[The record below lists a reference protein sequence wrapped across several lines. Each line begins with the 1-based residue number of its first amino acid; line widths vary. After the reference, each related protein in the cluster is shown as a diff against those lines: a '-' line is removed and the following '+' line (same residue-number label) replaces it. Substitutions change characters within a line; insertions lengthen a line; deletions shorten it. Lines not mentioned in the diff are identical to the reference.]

1 MSKSKIPMRPSGK
14 YNLSSPDQDA
24 LSWYFLSGE
33 SQTEVYRKFIRPDLQ
48 TSKAALDKLAK
59 AFFADKEVRKYLSD
73 YEETI
78 NALFE
83 PKEKPKPAKTLTEEE
98 MKERIMKGIDKLK
111 EFAFDQADIIDTL
124 EEPGEVIKLWKSLG
138 LFGDEEEVV
147 EAPRRYLP
155 VQCLSECRY
164 RAFVEQECEDLCV
177 YCKYKAYAN
186 ENGVH
191 YRSEQQLNINP
202 KKD

>member
-14 YNLSSPDQDA
+14 YNLSGPDQDA

-98 MKERIMKGIDKLK
+98 MKERIIKGIDKLK
-111 EFAFDQADIIDTL
+111 EFALNQADVIATL
-124 EEPGEVIKLWKSLG
+124 DEPGEVIKLWKSLG
-138 LFGDEEEVV
+138 LFGDEEDVV

-155 VQCLSECRY
+155 TMCSECRY
-164 RAFVEQECEDLCV
+164 KAFCEQECEDLCER
-177 YCKYKAYAN
+177 CKFKKYAN
-186 ENGVH
+186 ENGI
-191 YRSEQQLNINP
+191 YYKSENQLM
-202 KKD
+202 

>member
-14 YNLSSPDQDA
+14 YNLSGPDQDA
-24 LSWYFLSGE
+24 LSWYYLSGE

-59 AFFADKEVRKYLSD
+59 AFFAEKEVRKYLSD

-83 PKEKPKPAKTLTEEE
+83 PKEKPKLVENKELTEDD
-98 MKERIMKGIDKLK
+98 KQSAIRAVAHQVIDLARRAGA
-111 EFAFDQADIIDTL
+111 EDVDIEL
-124 EEPGEVIKLWKSLG
+124 VIKLMDKLQWLDDK
-138 LFGDEEEVV
+138 DAAV
-147 EAPRRYLP
+147 EPPRRYLA
-155 VQCLSECRY
+155 VSCGECRY
-164 RAFVEQECEDLCV
+164 KAFCEEHCDDLCAV
-177 YCKYKAYAN
+177 CKYKLYAN

-191 YRSEQQLNINP
+191 YETKEQLTNP
-202 KKD
+202 NKE

>member
-14 YNLSSPDQDA
+14 YKISASDQDA

-59 AFFADKEVRKYLSD
+59 AFFAEKEVRKYLSD

-83 PKEKPKPAKTLTEEE
+83 PKEKPKMVENKELTEDD
-98 MKERIMKGIDKLK
+98 KQSAIRAVAHQVIDLARRAGA
-111 EFAFDQADIIDTL
+111 EDVDIEL
-124 EEPGEVIKLWKSLG
+124 VIKLMDKLQWLDDK
-138 LFGDEEEVV
+138 DAAV
-147 EAPRRYLP
+147 EPPRRYLA
-155 VQCLSECRY
+155 VSCMSECRY

-202 KKD
+202 NKD

>member
-1 MSKSKIPMRPSGK
+1 MRPSGK
-14 YNLSSPDQDA
+14 YNLSGPDQDA
-24 LSWYFLSGE
+24 LSWYYLSGE

-59 AFFADKEVRKYLSD
+59 AFFAEKEVRKYLSD

-124 EEPGEVIKLWKSLG
+124 DEPGEVIKLWKSLG

-155 VQCLSECRY
+155 EMCSECRY
-164 RAFVEQECEDLCV
+164 KVFCEQECEDLCER
-177 YCKYKAYAN
+177 CKFKKYAN

-191 YRSEQQLNINP
+191 YEIKEQLTNP
-202 KKD
+202 NKD

>member
-14 YNLSSPDQDA
+14 YNLSGSDQDA
-24 LSWYFLSGE
+24 LSWYYLSGE

-59 AFFADKEVRKYLSD
+59 AFFAEKEVRKYLSD

-98 MKERIMKGIDKLK
+98 MKERIMKSIGKLK
-111 EFAFDQADIIDTL
+111 EFALDQADIIDTL
-124 EEPGEVIKLWKSLG
+124 EDPGEVIKLWKSLE
-138 LFGDEEEVV
+138 LFGGEEEVV

-155 VQCLSECRY
+155 TMCSECRY
-164 RAFVEQECEDLCV
+164 KAFCEQECEDLCSL
-177 YCKYKAYAN
+177 CKYKKYAN
-186 ENGVH
+186 ENGVR
-191 YRSEQQLNINP
+191 YETKEQLINP
-202 KKD
+202 NKD

>member
-14 YNLSSPDQDA
+14 YDLSGPYQDA

-59 AFFADKEVRKYLSD
+59 AFFAEKEVRKYLSD
-73 YEETI
+73 YEATI

-98 MKERIMKGIDKLK
+98 MKERIIKGIDKLK

-124 EEPGEVIKLWKSLG
+124 EEPEEVIKLWKSLG
-138 LFGDEEEVV
+138 LFGDEEKVV
-147 EAPRRYLP
+147 EQPRRYLP
-155 VQCLSECRY
+155 ESCSSCGY
-164 RAFVEQECEDLCV
+164 KTFCEQECENICEI
-177 YCKYKAYAN
+177 CKYKLYAN

-191 YRSEQQLNINP
+191 YETKEQLINP
-202 KKD
+202 NKE

>member
-14 YNLSSPDQDA
+14 YNLSGPYQDA

-111 EFAFDQADIIDTL
+111 EFAFNQAEVIDTL

-155 VQCLSECRY
+155 TMCSECRY
-164 RAFVEQECEDLCV
+164 KAFCEQECEDLCEI
-177 YCKYKAYAN
+177 CKYKKYAN

-191 YRSEQQLNINP
+191 YETKEQLINP
-202 KKD
+202 NKE